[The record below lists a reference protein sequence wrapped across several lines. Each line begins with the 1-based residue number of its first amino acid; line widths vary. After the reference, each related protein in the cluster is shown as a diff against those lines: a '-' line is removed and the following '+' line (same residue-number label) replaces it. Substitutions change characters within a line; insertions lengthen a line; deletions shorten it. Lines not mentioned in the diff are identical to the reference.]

1 MATTFEKIGS
11 TTLSSSSPTI
21 TFNSISSGFT
31 DLRLVIVAKGTAAS
45 DVNMVFNSSGSACSW
60 TQLWAD
66 GSTAGANR
74 ITSALGRAYITLNY
88 NVLSTSIPYMYTVD
102 IMSYTAATN
111 KTCLTSFQE
120 DANGS
125 GYTGRKVGLWR
136 DTSAI
141 TSITLNGTDFASGTT
156 ATLYGILK
164 A

>member
-1 MATTFEKIGS
+1 MAITYEPIAT

-21 TFNSISSGFT
+21 TFSSISSAYT
-31 DLRLVIVAKGTAAS
+31 DLRLVLVAKGTAAS

-60 TQLWAD
+60 TQLA
-66 GSTAGANR
+66 GSGTASSAGR
-74 ITSALGRAYITLNY
+74 ITSSAGRAYITLNF
-88 NVLSTSIPYMYTVD
+88 NVLSTSLPYMYTVD
-102 IMSYTAATN
+102 ILSYNEAVFKTALVT
-111 KTCLTSFQE
+111 FQE

-125 GYTGRKVGLWR
+125 GYVGSKAGLWR

-141 TSITLNGTDFASGTT
+141 TSITLNGTDFAIGTT